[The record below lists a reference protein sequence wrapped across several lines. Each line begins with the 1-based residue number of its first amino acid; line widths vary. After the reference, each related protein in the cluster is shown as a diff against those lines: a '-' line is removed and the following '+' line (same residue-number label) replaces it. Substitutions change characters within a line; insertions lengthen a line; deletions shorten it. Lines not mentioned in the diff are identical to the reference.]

1 MLYNLR
7 TRKKINVGL
16 ESAEEPSEH
25 IDLGL
30 EAVELQKNKKTKKK
44 KKVKGKLALK
54 KDRVMAVEFRKEL
67 FLHSLTFFF
76 CFFFLRLTLS
86 KAIKQSKTLPS
97 SRKPIAKSKS

>member
-30 EAVELQKNKKTKKK
+30 EAVELQQKKK
-44 KKVKGKLALK
+44 KKRRGEISIKKRPRNGHRVSKGTLSSQSNFCF
-54 KDRVMAVEFRKEL
+54 VL
-67 FLHSLTFFF
+67 F
-76 CFFFLRLTLS
+76 FFFLGLTPS

>member
-30 EAVELQKNKKTKKK
+30 EAVELQQKKKKK

-54 KDRVMAVEFRKEL
+54 KDRVMAIEFRKEL
-67 FLHSLTFFF
+67 FLHSLTFVLF
-76 CFFFLRLTLS
+76 CFFFLGLTPS

>member
-30 EAVELQKNKKTKKK
+30 EAVELQKNKKK

-76 CFFFLRLTLS
+76 CFFFSETNT
-86 KAIKQSKTLPS
+86 KQSNKAKQNPSLLP
-97 SRKPIAKSKS
+97 

>member
-30 EAVELQKNKKTKKK
+30 EAVELQQKKKKK

-54 KDRVMAVEFRKEL
+54 KDRLMAIEFRKEL
-67 FLHSLTFFF
+67 FLHSLTFVLF
-76 CFFFLRLTLS
+76 CFFFSGTNT
-86 KAIKQSKTLPS
+86 KQSNKAKQNPSLLP
-97 SRKPIAKSKS
+97 

>member
-30 EAVELQKNKKTKKK
+30 EAVELQQKKK

-54 KDRVMAVEFRKEL
+54 KDRVMAIEFRKEL
-67 FLHSLTFFF
+67 FLHSLTFVLF
-76 CFFFLRLTLS
+76 CFFFSGTNT
-86 KAIKQSKTLPS
+86 KQSNKAKQNPSLLP
-97 SRKPIAKSKS
+97 

>member
-44 KKVKGKLALK
+44 KESKGEISIK
-54 KDRVMAVEFRKEL
+54 KRPRNGGRVSKGTLSSQSHL
-67 FLHSLTFFF
+67 FFLFFF
-76 CFFFLRLTLS
+76 SETNT
-86 KAIKQSKTLPS
+86 KQSNKAKQNPSLLP
-97 SRKPIAKSKS
+97 

>member
-44 KKVKGKLALK
+44 
-54 KDRVMAVEFRKEL
+54 RK
-67 FLHSLTFFF
+67 
-76 CFFFLRLTLS
+76 
-86 KAIKQSKTLPS
+86 
-97 SRKPIAKSKS
+97 

>member
-30 EAVELQKNKKTKKK
+30 EAVELQQKKK
-44 KKVKGKLALK
+44 KKK
-54 KDRVMAVEFRKEL
+54 KKNG
-67 FLHSLTFFF
+67 
-76 CFFFLRLTLS
+76 
-86 KAIKQSKTLPS
+86 
-97 SRKPIAKSKS
+97 